1 MISSLQAL
9 RFIFALFIFA
19 QHFPLRD
26 GEAQPLLNG
35 AGAMGVA
42 FFLVLSGFVM
52 SISYAERVKSSPSQ
66 SSYRVA
72 HADRPY
78 PLT

>member
-52 SISYAERVKSSPSQ
+52 SIGYAERAKSSPSQ

-72 HADRPY
+72 YADRPY

>member
-1 MISSLQAL
+1 
-9 RFIFALFIFA
+9 
-19 QHFPLRD
+19 
-26 GEAQPLLNG
+26 
-35 AGAMGVA
+35 MGVA

-52 SISYAERVKSSPSQ
+52 SIGYAERVKSSPSQ
-66 SSYRVA
+66 NSYRVA